1 MPTTIT
7 VRASEQAKSDLKAL
21 SKQLGLPMTSVLGRA
36 LKLLKRQMKF
46 ARGKAAYAALRQDEK
61 AWKQFQRE
69 RDGWEHAAG
78 DPPARGAA

>member
-1 MPTTIT
+1 MPTTT
-7 VRASEQAKSDLKAL
+7 VRASEQAKSDLEAL
-21 SKQLGLPMTSVLGRA
+21 SRELGQPMTSVLERA

-69 RDGWEHAAG
+69 RDEWESATLET
-78 DPPARGAA
+78 PPRER